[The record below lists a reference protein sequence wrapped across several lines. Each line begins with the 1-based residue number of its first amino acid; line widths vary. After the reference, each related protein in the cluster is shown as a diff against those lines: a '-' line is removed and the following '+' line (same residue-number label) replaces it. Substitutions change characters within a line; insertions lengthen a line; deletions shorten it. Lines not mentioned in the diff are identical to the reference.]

1 MKYQTLLKAGII
13 GSVLAV
19 LCCATPIFLIL
30 LTALGLS
37 AWAGK
42 LDRVL
47 MPAFVVFVGIT
58 IYALYRRH
66 KEAACCAVNGE
77 QNQTREKK

>member
-1 MKYQTLLKAGII
+1 VKYQTLLKTGII
-13 GSVLAV
+13 GSVLAP
-19 LCCATPIFLIL
+19 LCCFTPILLIL

-42 LDRVL
+42 LDHVL
-47 MPAFVVFVGIT
+47 MPVFVVSVGIT

-66 KEAACCAVNGE
+66 KESACCSGNRE

>member
-1 MKYQTLLKAGII
+1 MNYQTLLKAGII
-13 GSVLAV
+13 GSVLAP
-19 LCCATPIFLIL
+19 LCCATPILLIL

-37 AWAGK
+37 AWAVR
-42 LDRVL
+42 LDQVL
-47 MPAFVVFVGIT
+47 IPVFVLSVGIT

-66 KEAACCAVNGE
+66 KESACCPNNRE